1 MNKQQDKQTTN
12 NTIMTTAQ
20 NLKQVKSAIMEEKKK
35 DRRKKLQLSWMHKM
49 RNDEFS
55 GTVEELQDAIERVIE
70 DSNYMKDSRYYL
82 SSTIK
87 ALVGITNREVGHRNT
102 LKINQAVDRLKSLLS
117 GIRSLL
123 DAMSKSPDPDHVVA
137 AKEIADWMSVF
148 PKRAYDMGNLRL
160 MDWTGTLLD
169 NYNETENQSVQI
181 AATTIGLTI
190 YMDELQR
197 VLDSANQLTSQ
208 RTKDLADRGE
218 STAKEDR
225 EEAHIALQAFVDDF
239 NLTLM
244 RHEDDPM
251 LDKLYNILSL
261 RIRLLRATVR
271 QMETKRKKRK
281 MKQTAKVATPINKV
295 ETPAK
300 ETETP
305 IEIIETPIEEEIYTP
320 TIEEYIAQNNIPSVD
335 EILKNPYLLNLIT
348 LDREDEGFKL
358 LQMSLEKE
366 FALGDVKSI

>member
-1 MNKQQDKQTTN
+1 MNKQQDKQITN
-12 NTIMTTAQ
+12 NAIMTTAQ
-20 NLKQVKSAIMEEKKK
+20 NLKQVKNSIEETKKK

-55 GTVEELQDAIERVIE
+55 GTVEELQDAIERVLK

-197 VLDSANQLTSQ
+197 VLANANQLTSQ

-281 MKQTAKVATPINKV
+281 MKQTAKVATPINNV